1 MSSEHADDD
10 PAVRGLEDAANVAEA
25 GESGATPLILG
36 FQVWVVTAAAVLVVL
51 AASLLAYYLA

>member
-10 PAVRGLEDAANVAEA
+10 PAVRGLEDVANVAAA

-36 FQVWVVTAAAVLVVL
+36 FQVWVVTAAAVVVVL
-51 AASLLAYYLA
+51 AASLLA

>member
-1 MSSEHADDD
+1 MSSERADDD
-10 PAVRGLEDAANVAEA
+10 PAIRGLEDAANVAEA

-36 FQVWVVTAAAVLVVL
+36 FQVWVVTAAAVLIVL